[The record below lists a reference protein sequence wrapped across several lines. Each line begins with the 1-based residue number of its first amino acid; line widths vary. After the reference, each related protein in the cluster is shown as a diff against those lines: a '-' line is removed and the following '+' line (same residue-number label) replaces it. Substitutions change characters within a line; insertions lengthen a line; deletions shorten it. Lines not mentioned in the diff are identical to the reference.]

1 MRLYRCDR
9 CKKEYAYNEHGINE
23 GALGLRNPTETC
35 LTIDLP
41 VDLCDDCRKDFENW
55 FRQPMV
61 DKAFEEAHAKAHA
74 HERNDVTILGIGDKY
89 VCPVC
94 GCIIEFTE
102 DLPLVEKCP
111 KCNSIF
117 NDRVNWVGDINLKK
131 PKRGDVNEKN
141 TTGTENRVGN
151 DTASP
156 SRKVGD
162 SDNGNQRV

>member
-1 MRLYRCDR
+1 MRFYRCDR
-9 CKKEYAYNEHGINE
+9 CKKEYQRNEYFVTTEAVGMTE
-23 GALGLRNPTETC
+23 PEETC
-35 LTIDLP
+35 KDFDFEF
-41 VDLCDDCRKDFENW
+41 DLCDDCLKDFENW

-131 PKRGDVNEKN
+131 RGDDGD
-141 TTGTENRVGN
+141 TTRTEN
-151 DTASP
+151 
-156 SRKVGD
+156 
-162 SDNGNQRV
+162 

>member
-1 MRLYRCDR
+1 MRLFRCDR
-9 CKKEYAYNEHGINE
+9 CKKEYTFNEYTIDDCK
-23 GALGLRNPTETC
+23 LGMRNPDESA
-35 LTIDLP
+35 LIVALP
-41 VDLCDDCRKDFENW
+41 VDLCDDCLKDFENW

-89 VCPVC
+89 ICPVC

-117 NDRVNWVGDINLKK
+117 NDRVNWVGDIKI
-131 PKRGDVNEKN
+131 PKQEKENNNEQQ
-141 TTGTENRVGN
+141 
-151 DTASP
+151 
-156 SRKVGD
+156 
-162 SDNGNQRV
+162 SDAEET